1 MLLEH
6 NVSMVVMLNRP
17 CEQEKKPYWPEGCDQ
32 PVFYSNLVR
41 VTMVEEK
48 YDRSISSYVRKF
60 EVSMRVEGM
69 KCKET
74 MAGQPVPPRPAQL
87 GGLTTEDDTD
97 VVMGNWKRNH
107 GQQAN
112 SEEGAGAGIALDN
125 AETVSADEEVPLVTH
140 TVRHVQYDDWDDMR
154 IPDDKETFVQL
165 MHYVHEE
172 HGSGCHAPL
181 VVHCFGGAGR
191 TGTFLAIHI
200 SLQRMMRIG
209 GKAINVLE
217 LLGTMRN
224 ERAFLVQTQV
234 RPFQPEVLAI
244 TSHRCIRTV

>member
-6 NVSMVVMLNRP
+6 NVSLVVMLNRP
-17 CEQEKKPYWPEGCDQ
+17 CEQEKRPYWPGECDQ

-69 KCKET
+69 KCKEKT
-74 MAGQPVPPRPAQL
+74 AGQPEHPRPAQI
-87 GGLTTEDDTD
+87 GGRTTEDDTD
-97 VVMGNWKRNH
+97 VIMGNWKPSHR
-107 GQQAN
+107 QQAN
-112 SEEGAGAGIALDN
+112 SEEGAGAGILDN
-125 AETVSADEEVPLVTH
+125 AEAVSADEEVPMVTH

-217 LLGTMRN
+217 LLGMMRN

-234 RPFQPEVLAI
+234 CPFPPEILANN
-244 TSHRCIRTV
+244 SRHCIRAV